1 MIQYQHIES
10 VHIVSSRIRSDPSR
24 SQGSQS
30 THYSFLGVFF
40 VLQALLFLSLC
51 TSSHYNFMCWVN
63 SLVAA
68 SCRVIGHYSNFN
80 LWMDFPLFSS
90 FLISLKSSFLSLQI
104 LVQKANSSVALH
116 PLLYLV
122 SSGLVG
128 IGLSL
133 VCRRGSEPLCL
144 NSLSLLCLGGGLASR
159 LLCPIV
165 VSRCEKTVGSVL
177 GLGQRCPVTCL
188 QVLGG
193 FIF

>member
-1 MIQYQHIES
+1 MYSTIVRYNMYRLLGYMIQYQHIES

-68 SCRVIGHYSNFN
+68 SCRVIGHYSNFI

-122 SSGLVG
+122 WHWLVSGMQTWFRASLLELFVPPLSGGWFGFPSSLSHC
-128 IGLSL
+128 GLSL
-133 VCRRGSEPLCL
+133 
-144 NSLSLLCLGGGLASR
+144 
-159 LLCPIV
+159 
-165 VSRCEKTVGSVL
+165 
-177 GLGQRCPVTCL
+177 
-188 QVLGG
+188 
-193 FIF
+193 